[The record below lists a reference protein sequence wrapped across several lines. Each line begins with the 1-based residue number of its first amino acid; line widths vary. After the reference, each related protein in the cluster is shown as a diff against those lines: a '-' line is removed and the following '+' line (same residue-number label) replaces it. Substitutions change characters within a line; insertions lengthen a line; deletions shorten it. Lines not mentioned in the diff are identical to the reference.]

1 MIISIQT
8 HHIKIVGWNCQGVG
22 NEAFCTHAHE
32 LYRLHRPQILIII
45 EPKIVDEHAQA
56 VIDTLPCSHSQ
67 RANVIGFSGGIWI
80 MWNEDSRLIVEIL
93 ITNEYSFTCQ
103 GTHQLL

>member
-22 NEAFCTHAHE
+22 NEAFRTHAHE

-45 EPKIVDEHAQA
+45 EPKIADEHA
-56 VIDTLPCSHSQ
+56 
-67 RANVIGFSGGIWI
+67 
-80 MWNEDSRLIVEIL
+80 
-93 ITNEYSFTCQ
+93 
-103 GTHQLL
+103 